1 MSTALPIATNLYFD
15 NHFKRP
21 GVKLLPNEFYTT
33 NEDMVLVT
41 VLGSCVAA
49 CIQDRTAGIGGMNHF
64 MLPDDGADVGQAASD
79 SMRYGAYAMEVLINE
94 LIKAGGRRER
104 FEAKVFGGAAVL
116 AGMTTM
122 NIGDR
127 NSEFVRRYLALEKI
141 RIVAEDLQGGHP
153 RKVAFM
159 PRTGQVMVKKLR
171 LQQEAGVAE
180 REQALARQTAEAR
193 AERLARA
200 RERVELF
207 AAPAARPRVELFG
220 TGSPA
225 GTGSGTAAGAARPRV
240 ELFGASPRP
249 INSNNARTTEE
260 A

>member
-1 MSTALPIATNLYFD
+1 MSASLPIATNRYFD
-15 NHFKRP
+15 AHFQRP

-33 NEDMVLVT
+33 HEDMVLVT

-64 MLPDDGADVGQAASD
+64 MLPDDGADVAQAASD
-79 SMRYGAYAMEVLINE
+79 AMRYGAYAMEVLINE

-127 NSEFVRRYLALEKI
+127 NSAFVRRYLAMENI
-141 RIVAEDLQGGHP
+141 RIVAEDLQGSHP
-153 RKVAFM
+153 RKVAFL

-171 LQQEAGVAE
+171 LAQDPSVTE
-180 REQALARQTAEAR
+180 REQALARQTPEAR
-193 AERLARA
+193 AERLAKARA
-200 RERVELF
+200 
-207 AAPAARPRVELFG
+207 RVELFG
-220 TGSPA
+220 LAPSRGAATGQQAASSQPSPA
-225 GTGSGTAAGAARPRV
+225 RGRIELFGATGAARPTT
-240 ELFGASPRP
+240 SQD
-249 INSNNARTTEE
+249 NARTVEE

>member
-1 MSTALPIATNLYFD
+1 MSASLPIASNRYFD
-15 NHFKRP
+15 NHFQRP

-33 NEDMVLVT
+33 HEDMVLVT

-64 MLPDDGADVGQAASD
+64 MLPDDGAEVSHAGSD
-79 SMRYGAYAMEVLINE
+79 AMRYGAYAMEVLINE

-104 FEAKVFGGAAVL
+104 LEAKVFGGAAVL

-127 NSEFVRRYLALEKI
+127 NSAFVRRYLALENI
-141 RIVAEDLQGGHP
+141 RIVAEDLQGSHP
-153 RKVAFM
+153 RKVAFL

-171 LQQEAGVAE
+171 LTQDPSVAE
-180 REQALARQTAEAR
+180 REQALAQQTPEAR
-193 AERLARA
+193 AERLAKARA
-200 RERVELF
+200 
-207 AAPAARPRVELFG
+207 RVELFG
-220 TGSPA
+220 LASPR
-225 GTGSGTAAGAARPRV
+225 GTTPAPQSAPFQPSPTRARV
-240 ELFGASPRP
+240 ELFGATGGVARP
-249 INSNNARTTEE
+249 TTSQDNARTVEE

>member
-1 MSTALPIATNLYFD
+1 MSSALPIASNLYYD
-15 NHFKRP
+15 NHFQRP
-21 GVKLLPNEFYTT
+21 AVKLLPNEFYTT
-33 NEDMVLVT
+33 SEDMVLVT

-49 CIQDRTAGIGGMNHF
+49 CIQDRAAGIGGMNHF
-64 MLPDDGADVGQAASD
+64 MLPDDDGADVAQAASD

-104 FEAKVFGGAAVL
+104 FEAKVFGGGAVL

-127 NSEFVRRYLALEKI
+127 NSAFVRRYLATEKI
-141 RIVAEDLQGGHP
+141 RIVAEDLQGSHP

-180 REQALARQTAEAR
+180 REQALVRQSAEAR
-193 AERLARA
+193 AERLAAA
-200 RERVELF
+200 RKRVELF
-207 AAPAARPRVELFG
+207 ASPGGARPRI
-220 TGSPA
+220 
-225 GTGSGTAAGAARPRV
+225 
-240 ELFGASPRP
+240 ELFGASPRALY
-249 INSNNARTTEE
+249 SNNARTTEE

>member
-1 MSTALPIATNLYFD
+1 
-15 NHFKRP
+15 
-21 GVKLLPNEFYTT
+21 
-33 NEDMVLVT
+33 
-41 VLGSCVAA
+41 
-49 CIQDRTAGIGGMNHF
+49 
-64 MLPDDGADVGQAASD
+64 
-79 SMRYGAYAMEVLINE
+79 
-94 LIKAGGRRER
+94 
-104 FEAKVFGGAAVL
+104 
-116 AGMTTM
+116 MTTM

-207 AAPAARPRVELFG
+207 ADAGCQAGGHVSSCLARLDRGAGSATGAGCRQAAHRAIRREPAPD
-220 TGSPA
+220 
-225 GTGSGTAAGAARPRV
+225 
-240 ELFGASPRP
+240 
-249 INSNNARTTEE
+249 
-260 A
+260 